1 MPFENKKYLFTNSSE
16 LDLAIRRDYYAAL
29 RDPQSSALK
38 IKKLH
43 LQIQASL
50 I

>member
-1 MPFENKKYLFTNSSE
+1 MLFENKKYLFTNSSA
-16 LDLAIRRDYYAAL
+16 LDWTYPIDYFATL

>member
-1 MPFENKKYLFTNSSE
+1 MLFENKKVALTNSSE
-16 LDLAIRRDYYAAL
+16 LDLTIQRDYSAAL